1 MTDSEFWKTIKFF
14 KPSEFKY
21 PDKVSK
27 ELITKLDTY
36 RAMVG
41 KPIIIHSDYRPG
53 DKKQHGKGL
62 AIDFHVK
69 GMKVLDQFFYAERS
83 GLFVGIGIYPYW
95 NNPGLHVDIRE
106 EGTARWGCDQKG
118 DYVALTSDFVKD
130 FIK

>member
-1 MTDSEFWKTIKFF
+1 MTDSEFWKNIKFF

-21 PDKVSK
+21 PDKVSR

-69 GMKVLDQFFYAERS
+69 GMKVLDQYFYAERS
-83 GLFVGIGIYPYW
+83 GLFVGIGLYPYW
-95 NNPGLHVDIRE
+95 NSPGLHVDIRE

-118 DYVALTSDFVKD
+118 GYVALTSDFVRD